1 MNKVLEYIIRAKDA
15 TGGAVSS
22 ALGRLK
28 SFASSAGRQLA
39 NVKAGLD
46 MALGAARSF
55 AGAFASAIGEAFRF
69 EKAVSDFRVLLKSV
83 DAAKEHIA
91 DLRRFASSTPL
102 TFGDLSQASK
112 LLLSFGASVGEV
124 MPSLRMLGDIA
135 MGDRQKFQGL
145 ALVFAQVKA
154 AGKLMG
160 QDLLQMINQGFNPL
174 TVIAQQTGRSVGELK
189 DLMAEG
195 AISFEMVA
203 EAMRVATSEGGLF
216 HGAMEEASKTGEGLV
231 STLGDKWTDA
241 VRTFGEAFTGAA
253 KGGIQTLIDK
263 LTELAE
269 DGTLAKWAAG
279 IAETIDAVCGKFR
292 EFHEWLTKTGDK
304 AASDKFDR
312 ARNGGKDGFWTSV
325 ANVPAALI
333 AATAGGLGGMLS
345 GDGYMAGYEA
355 TAAKLGYGSWADRN
369 ARDLDRRMGWGG
381 VDIRDSWDEADR
393 EMREEQRAKYGTGGK
408 GGGKGGGNG
417 GGGTPGKSLT
427 DMLAEAERGAREK
440 EAREK
445 EKERA
450 AAERAAER
458 LAREEE
464 RERLAVERAVAKE
477 RARLQRETLDEYRE
491 GLEAARTAE
500 ADAMTRLAAAQE
512 RERRAWGWYRD
523 KDSLAAQI
531 EEEKADAAAQ
541 KQFER
546 DFDRLTDRRRDWRTA
561 TDLSLDDEAVRRV
574 GLAREERDAAE
585 RAAAETAANTARAAA
600 SLEAIEKVFQEG

>member
-1 MNKVLEYIIRAKDA
+1 MSKVLEYIIRAKDA
-15 TGGAVSS
+15 TGSAVSS
-22 ALGRLK
+22 ALARVK
-28 SFASSAGRQLA
+28 SFASGVGRQLA

-46 MALGAARSF
+46 MAMGAARSF
-55 AGAFASAIGEAFRF
+55 ARVFASAIGEAFRF

-231 STLGDKWTDA
+231 STLQDKWTDA

-269 DGTLAKWAAG
+269 DGTIEVWAEKVAGALGKVVDGAAACAKAVGAVWNYTGLSDMWHTAKGALNGTGAAVGTLVGGIAGGGGVWESTKAAAG
-279 IAETIDAVCGKFR
+279 EY
-292 EFHEWLTKTGDK
+292 
-304 AASDKFDR
+304 
-312 ARNGGKDGFWTSV
+312 
-325 ANVPAALI
+325 AL
-333 AATAGGLGGMLS
+333 AFN
-345 GDGYMAGYEA
+345 DE
-355 TAAKLGYGSWADRN
+355 AAKGFYSKKAGKA
-369 ARDLDRRMGWGG
+369 GWGG
-381 VDIRDSWDEADR
+381 EGLRLAVEADEAHEAEIR
-393 EMREEQRAKYGTGGK
+393 ERAKRGRAKKTGAGN
-408 GGGKGGGNG
+408 GDGNG
-417 GGGTPGKSLT
+417 GGGTPGKPLA

-445 EKERA
+445 EKVRA

-464 RERLAVERAVAKE
+464 RERLAVERAIAKE

-523 KDSLAAQI
+523 RDSLAAQI

-541 KQFER
+541 KQFDR
-546 DFDRLTDRRRDWRTA
+546 DFARLTDRRRDWRTA

-600 SLEAIEKVFQEG
+600 SLEAIERAFQEGGE